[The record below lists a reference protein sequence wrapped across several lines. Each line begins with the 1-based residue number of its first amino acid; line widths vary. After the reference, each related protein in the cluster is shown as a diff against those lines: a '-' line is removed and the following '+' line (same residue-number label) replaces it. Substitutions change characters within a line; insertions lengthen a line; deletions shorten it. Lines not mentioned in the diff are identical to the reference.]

1 MRLVSEPVRAIV
13 TGASGFVGPYLVEH
27 LTSQGDEVL
36 GVNSTTGPDLLDPH
50 GWEKLFTEVRPEVV
64 YHLAGWA
71 DVAGSWQSPH
81 AAFRLNAEG
90 TMNVLLGARPIREV
104 RVILV
109 SSADVY
115 GTVTPNEL
123 PLTEDSQVKPRS
135 PYGVSKEAAE
145 AIARQ
150 FNRGFGVDTV
160 IARPFNH
167 IGAGQTPKFASA
179 AFALRIARSEQE
191 GGGIVTHGDLSPRR
205 DFLDVR
211 DVVRAYRLLAEH
223 GTSGTTYNICSG
235 KDTQV
240 TDVLQMLV
248 ADAKVPIRTLTDP
261 DLIRPIELAV
271 HRGSYDRL
279 AAATG
284 WKPEINLRDTLADV
298 LAYARTTVAAE
309 AADTQQ
315 EKQ

>member
-27 LTSQGDEVL
+27 LTSEGDDIV
-36 GVNSTTGPDLLDPH
+36 GVNSSTGPDLLDPAA
-50 GWEKLFTEVRPEVV
+50 WEELFARVQPEVV

-71 DVAGSWQSPH
+71 DVGGSWQNPH
-81 AAFRLNAEG
+81 QAFRANAEG
-90 TMNVLLGARPIREV
+90 TMNVLLGARPVQGV
-104 RVILV
+104 RVIVV
-109 SSADVY
+109 SSADIY

-123 PLTEDSQVKPRS
+123 PLTEDSTVKPRS

-167 IGAGQTPKFASA
+167 IGAGQTPKFAAA
-179 AFALRIARSEQE
+179 AFALKIAQCEIE
-191 GGGIVTHGDLSPRR
+191 GGGTVTHGDLSPRR

-223 GTSGTTYNICSG
+223 GTSGATYNICSG
-235 KDTQV
+235 KDIQV
-240 TDVLQMLV
+240 TDVLQMLI
-248 ADAKVPIRTLTDP
+248 DASNVPIRTMTDP
-261 DLIRPIELAV
+261 DLIRPIDLAV

-279 AAATG
+279 ASATG

-298 LAYARTTVAAE
+298 LAHARSTVAAN
-309 AADTQQ
+309 AAASHQ
-315 EKQ
+315 EK

>member
-1 MRLVSEPVRAIV
+1 MALVSEPVRAIV
-13 TGASGFVGPYLVEH
+13 TGASGFVGPHLAEH
-27 LTSQGDEVL
+27 LASHGDDVV
-36 GVNSTTGPDLLDPH
+36 GVSSSNGPNLLDQE
-50 GWEKLFTEVRPEVV
+50 GWARFCSDVQPDVI

-71 DVAGSWQSPH
+71 DVGGSWENPH
-81 AAFRLNAEG
+81 TAFRVNAEG
-90 TMNVLLGARPIREV
+90 TMNVLLGAKSLPGV

-109 SSADVY
+109 SSADIY

-123 PLTEDSQVKPRS
+123 PLTEDSEVKPRS
-135 PYGVSKEAAE
+135 PYGASKEAAE

-150 FNRGFGVDTV
+150 FHRGFGVDTL

-167 IGAGQTPKFASA
+167 IGPGQSDKFAAA
-179 AFALRIARSEQE
+179 AFARKIALSEIA
-191 GGGIVTHGDLSPRR
+191 GGGTVTHGDLSPRR

-223 GTSGTTYNICSG
+223 GSSGATYNICSG
-235 KDTQV
+235 KDTQM
-240 TDVLQMLV
+240 TDVL
-248 ADAKVPIRTLTDP
+248 RTLIDASSVTITSITDP

-284 WKPEINLRDTLADV
+284 WQPEIKLRETLTDV
-298 LAYARTTVAAE
+298 LNDARVTVAAE
-309 AADTQQ
+309 AADTPQ
-315 EKQ
+315 EK

>member
-1 MRLVSEPVRAIV
+1 MRAIV

-27 LTSQGDEVL
+27 LTSHGDDVV
-36 GVNSTTGPDLLDPH
+36 GVNSSTGPDLLDPD
-50 GWEKLFTEVRPEVV
+50 GWETLFAEVRPEVV

-71 DVAGSWQSPH
+71 DVGGSWQSPH
-81 AAFRLNAEG
+81 EAFRVNAEG
-90 TMNVLLGARPIREV
+90 TMNVLLGARPIQGV

-109 SSADVY
+109 SSADIY

-123 PLTEDSQVKPRS
+123 PLTEDSPVKPRS

-167 IGAGQTPKFASA
+167 IGPGQTPKFAAA
-179 AFALRIARSEQE
+179 AFAMRIAESELV
-191 GGGIVTHGDLSPRR
+191 GGGTVTHGDLSPRR

-240 TDVLQMLV
+240 TDVLQVLIDE
-248 ADAKVPIRTLTDP
+248 ANVPIRTMTDP

-284 WKPEINLRDTLADV
+284 WKPEINLRETLADV
-298 LAYARTTVAAE
+298 LAHARSTVAAE
-309 AADTQQ
+309 SAADTQQ

>member
-1 MRLVSEPVRAIV
+1 VRAIV
-13 TGASGFVGPYLVEH
+13 TGATGFVGPYLVKH
-27 LTSQGDEVL
+27 LESHGDDVVGVSTS
-36 GVNSTTGPDLLDPH
+36 SGPNLLDQE
-50 GWEKLFTEVRPEVV
+50 GWAELLASVRPDVV

-71 DVAGSWQSPH
+71 DVGGSWQNPH
-81 AAFRLNAEG
+81 TAFRINAEG
-90 TMNVLLGARPIREV
+90 TMNVLLGARPIPGI

-109 SSADVY
+109 SSADIY

-123 PLTEDSQVKPRS
+123 PLTEDSPVKPRS
-135 PYGVSKEAAE
+135 PYGASKEAAE

-150 FNRGFGVDTV
+150 CNRGFGVDTL

-167 IGAGQTPKFASA
+167 IGAGQSTKFAAS
-179 AFALRIARSEQE
+179 AFAHKIAQCELE
-191 GGGIVTHGDLSPRR
+191 GGGTVTHGDLSPRR
-205 DFLDVR
+205 DILDVR

-223 GTSGTTYNICSG
+223 GTSGGTYNICSG
-235 KDTQV
+235 NDTQM
-240 TDVLQMLV
+240 TDLLRMLIDN
-248 ADAKVPIRTLTDP
+248 ANVPIRTLTDP

-284 WKPEINLRDTLADV
+284 WQPEIKLSETLADV
-298 LAYARTTVAAE
+298 LAHARISVAAE

-315 EKQ
+315 EK

>member
-1 MRLVSEPVRAIV
+1 
-13 TGASGFVGPYLVEH
+13 
-27 LTSQGDEVL
+27 
-36 GVNSTTGPDLLDPH
+36 
-50 GWEKLFTEVRPEVV
+50 
-64 YHLAGWA
+64 
-71 DVAGSWQSPH
+71 
-81 AAFRLNAEG
+81 
-90 TMNVLLGARPIREV
+90 
-104 RVILV
+104 V

-123 PLTEDSQVKPRS
+123 PLTEDSPVKPRS

-167 IGAGQTPKFASA
+167 IGPGQTPKYAAA
-179 AFALRIARSEQE
+179 AFALKIARSERE
-191 GGGIVTHGDLSPRR
+191 GGGTVTHGDLSPRR

-211 DVVRAYRLLAEH
+211 DVVRAYRLLAEY

-240 TDVLQMLV
+240 TDVLRMLI
-248 ADAKVPIRTLTDP
+248 AQANVPIPTMTDP

-284 WKPEINLRDTLADV
+284 WEPQIDLRDTLADV
-298 LAYARTTVAAE
+298 LAYARVTVAAE

>member
-1 MRLVSEPVRAIV
+1 MRAIV

-27 LTSQGDEVL
+27 LGSQGDEVH
-36 GVNSTTGPDLLDPH
+36 GVDSTSGPDLLDPQ
-50 GWEKLFTEVRPEVV
+50 GWHALFESVRPDVV

-71 DVAGSWQSPH
+71 DVGGSWDNPH
-81 AAFRLNAEG
+81 AAFRVNAEG
-90 TMNVLLGARPIREV
+90 TMNVLLGARPIQGV

-109 SSADVY
+109 SSADIY
-115 GTVTPNEL
+115 GTVTPTEL
-123 PLTEDSQVKPRS
+123 PLTEDSPVKPRS
-135 PYGVSKEAAE
+135 PYGASKEAAE

-167 IGAGQTPKFASA
+167 IGPGQTPKFAAA
-179 AFALRIARSEQE
+179 AFALKVAQCERD
-191 GGGIVTHGDLSPRR
+191 GGGTVTHGDLSPRR

-211 DVVRAYRLLAEH
+211 DVVRAYRLLAQH

-240 TDVLQMLV
+240 TDVLQMLIDE
-248 ADAKVPIRTLTDP
+248 ANVPIRTLTDP

-284 WKPEINLRDTLADV
+284 WKPEINLRTTLADV
-298 LAYARTTVAAE
+298 LAHARATVINE
-309 AADTQQ
+309 VTDTKQ
-315 EKQ
+315 ENQ